1 MSTVLQMRG
10 ETSFW
15 RIKKGIQL
23 QASVP
28 VFVPGLGLSLLQA
41 GETSPGVTALSH
53 FISSL
58 WDLLSSSLSVA
69 LSSVAD
75 SLPECSA
82 DVTFSSMSSGTG
94 RTTGPSVSREE
105 EEEEE
110 DEGGSW
116 VSGRIVAEG
125 GASSFSLPPSPDA
138 SFCFWSCSFWRLRC
152 FLRNLAL
159 RFLNQ
164 TWWQRGGEGELD
176 GEQAEKIHSSGWKLV
191 VETLTYTKGSIQWTS
206 NDWVAYEKHN
216 KCSNNKRVRKA
227 VTDLTYSL
235 TANYHKQA

>member
-1 MSTVLQMRG
+1 MN
-10 ETSFW
+10 
-15 RIKKGIQL
+15 QL
-23 QASVP
+23 FGWVKVKCP
-28 VFVPGLGLSLLQA
+28 RFLPGLGLSLLQA

-82 DVTFSSMSSGTG
+82 DVTFNSMSSGTG
-94 RTTGPSVSREE
+94 RTTGTSVSREE
-105 EEEEE
+105 DEEEE

-116 VSGRIVAEG
+116 VSGRIVVG
-125 GASSFSLPPSPDA
+125 GGPSSFSLPPSPDA

-164 TWWQRGGEGELD
+164 TCQQRRKGG
-176 GEQAEKIHSSGWKLV
+176 
-191 VETLTYTKGSIQWTS
+191 
-206 NDWVAYEKHN
+206 
-216 KCSNNKRVRKA
+216 RVRGRTRRNK
-227 VTDLTYSL
+227 
-235 TANYHKQA
+235 